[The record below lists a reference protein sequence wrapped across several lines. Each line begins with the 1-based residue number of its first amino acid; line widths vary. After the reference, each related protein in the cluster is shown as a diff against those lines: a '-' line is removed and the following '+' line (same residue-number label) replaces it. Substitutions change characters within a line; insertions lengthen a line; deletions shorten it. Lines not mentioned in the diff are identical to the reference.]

1 MLIII
6 FIPKEI
12 FNIFNHLDAGRG
24 EMHNLELK
32 DGIWVQF
39 CFILLDC
46 LKSPQ
51 IIKVI
56 YHYNFHSNLVL

>member
-1 MLIII
+1 M
-6 FIPKEI
+6 
-12 FNIFNHLDAGRG
+12 FNHLDARRG

-32 DGIWVQF
+32 DGTRVQL

-56 YHYNFHSNLVL
+56 YLYNFHSNLVL

>member
-1 MLIII
+1 MMIII

-12 FNIFNHLDAGRG
+12 FNMFNHLDARRG

-32 DGIWVQF
+32 DGTRVQL

-56 YHYNFHSNLVL
+56 YHYNFHSHLVS